1 MIARFVKIHFC
12 NLMGMSGG
20 VERESECEATGR
32 AESANWGPRM
42 ISRARLARIV
52 KKLMMTFI

>member
-1 MIARFVKIHFC
+1 MIARFVKIHFR

-32 AESANWGPRM
+32 AESANWGWHH
-42 ISRARLARIV
+42 A
-52 KKLMMTFI
+52 